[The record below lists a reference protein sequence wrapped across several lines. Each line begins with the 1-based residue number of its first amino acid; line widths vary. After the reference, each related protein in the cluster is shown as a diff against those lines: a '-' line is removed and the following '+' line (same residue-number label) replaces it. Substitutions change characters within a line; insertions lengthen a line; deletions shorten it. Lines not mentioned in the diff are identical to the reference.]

1 MSLTK
6 PRHQATQEAYEA
18 TRLSNLN
25 FRLKF
30 TVTFLFRH
38 SVQESGSDLSSPL
51 YPLSQCLTLIS
62 NSAVKRSIGSTTGCT
77 IREKAPT
84 RAFSWVK
91 AAITAFTFKT
101 LC

>member
-38 SVQESGSDLSSPL
+38 SVQVRNQEV
-51 YPLSQCLTLIS
+51 T
-62 NSAVKRSIGSTTGCT
+62 SALRSILCLRSLVPD
-77 IREKAPT
+77 ID
-84 RAFSWVK
+84 
-91 AAITAFTFKT
+91 FK
-101 LC
+101 

>member
-6 PRHQATQEAYEA
+6 PRHQATQESYEA

-38 SVQESGSDLSSPL
+38 SVQVRNQEV
-51 YPLSQCLTLIS
+51 T
-62 NSAVKRSIGSTTGCT
+62 SALRSILCLRSSVPD
-77 IREKAPT
+77 IDFKALHGDT
-84 RAFSWVK
+84 SME
-91 AAITAFTFKT
+91 
-101 LC
+101 

>member
-6 PRHQATQEAYEA
+6 PRHQATQESYEA

-77 IREKAPT
+77 CTITEKAPT
-84 RAFSWVK
+84 RAFSWLK
-91 AAITAFTFKT
+91 DYRFHI
-101 LC
+101 